1 MEMVASWMNP
11 CLRMTAIAFTAAIIT
26 TGCSRAPSPADVA
39 RDQPFGPCGTSYPEL
54 IAKAREEGR
63 LTLMGTPRATA
74 GTARVIEGF
83 TNEYGIRVSTV
94 FDDASSA
101 DELTILRTWKGDAR
115 YPDVVDLTP
124 AALEEATGQG
134 LLADYRVQSYDAI
147 SDRFKRPTGLQVA
160 NYSGLMSFGVNRSK
174 VANVPQTWADLEKP
188 EYRGAIALNG
198 DPRESG
204 AGLQAIAAAAL
215 ANGGSYDNVKP
226 GIEFFARLRK
236 SGNLRVSEVNSAD
249 ILYGDSPIAIDWNYS
264 FPPLARALAKDGIE
278 FVTVVPSDGIARGV
292 YFQGLVTDAP
302 HPCAAR
308 LWLDHL
314 VSDDVAVTRMRAGA
328 IPARYSAT
336 TSRLSSTERALL
348 PSNSDINAS
357 LAPTPE
363 QFRRMSALVSELWV
377 PLVVNAKVGSP

>member
-11 CLRMTAIAFTAAIIT
+11 YLRMTGIAVTAAIIT
-26 TGCSRAPSPADVA
+26 TGCSRAPSPAVVA
-39 RDQPFGPCGTSYPEL
+39 GDQPFGPCGSSYPEL
-54 IAKAREEGR
+54 IAKAKEEGR

-83 TNEYGIRVSTV
+83 TNDYGIGVSTV
-94 FDDASSA
+94 FEDASSA
-101 DELTILRTWKGDAR
+101 DELTILRTWKGDSR

-134 LLADYRVQSYDAI
+134 LLADYRVQAYDAI
-147 SDRFKRPTGLQVA
+147 SDRFKRPNGLQVA

-174 VANVPQTWADLEKP
+174 VANVPRTWADLEKP

-215 ANGGSYDNVKP
+215 ANGGSYDDVKP
-226 GIEFFARLRK
+226 GIEFFARLRE

-249 ILYGDSPIAIDWNYS
+249 ILYGDTPIAIDWNYS
-264 FPPLARALAKDGIE
+264 FPPLARMLAKDGIE
-278 FVTVVPSDGIARGV
+278 FVTVIPSDGIARGV

-302 HPCAAR
+302 HPCSAR
-308 LWLDHL
+308 LWLDYL

-328 IPARYSAT
+328 IPARYSAR
-336 TSRLSSTERALL
+336 TSRLSSTEQALV
-348 PSNSDINAS
+348 PSDSDINAS
-357 LAPTPE
+357 LAPTAE
-363 QFRRMSALVSELWV
+363 QFRRMSELVNDLWV
-377 PLVVNAKVGSP
+377 PLVVNARVGSR